1 MLSIFSFEFIKSVGN
16 KITSVKLAEGQ
27 ETNARVVRHI
37 SGSGPVYICCIS
49 DIDDEIDEVN
59 CKVSKLEVGNLNYIF
74 SSIAWYFSNH
84 LITISFYQIITT
96 I

>member
-27 ETNARVVRHI
+27 ETNARVVI
-37 SGSGPVYICCIS
+37 SGSGPVYIRCIS

-59 CKVSKLEVGNLNYIF
+59 CKVLKLQSL
-74 SSIAWYFSNH
+74 
-84 LITISFYQIITT
+84 T
-96 I
+96 